1 MPETCPL
8 MSFAHLFGLLNN
20 IANIWKKVFKTF
32 TPVSHLLLTAVSDE
46 QGK

>member
-1 MPETCPL
+1 MPETRPL

-32 TPVSHLLLTAVSDE
+32 YSHISFASHGSV
-46 QGK
+46 